1 MTMECIFSV
10 MTPKV
15 MQYLGAL
22 CTEGGV
28 GVLHGAA
35 WILELL
41 KMEIERVDSTCCTRC
56 EVFGC
61 EDLNDHVCQ
70 ELMCLGKGC

>member
-1 MTMECIFSV
+1 MEHIFSV

-15 MQYLGAL
+15 LQYLVAL
-22 CTEGGV
+22 CTGG
-28 GVLHGAA
+28 GILHRAV
-35 WILELL
+35 WVLELL
-41 KMEIERVDSTCCTRC
+41 KMEMERVDSTCCTRC
-56 EVFGC
+56 EVFSC